1 MSFVQRSQEVHA
13 MPIRS
18 LTAAALAAAFS
29 LSLVANAAAY
39 DCEEQVNEAL
49 QEQGIS
55 QNEVDSVKLTRRT
68 TGAKTSKNYTY
79 DAWVRLK
86 SCDNGALV
94 VHMARMCMV
103 QDIYTT
109 GDCQVGKVPKY

>member
-1 MSFVQRSQEVHA
+1 
-13 MPIRS
+13 MPTGFSRPAAVVAAWV
-18 LTAAALAAAFS
+18 LTLAVGS
-29 LSLVANAAAY
+29 ANAY
-39 DCEEQVNEAL
+39 DCETQVNEAL
-49 QEQGIS
+49 QQQGIS
-55 QNEVDSVKLTRRT
+55 QTDVDSVKLTRRT

-86 SCDNGALV
+86 SCSDGALV

-109 GDCQVGKVPKY
+109 GDCQTGGMPSY

>member
-1 MSFVQRSQEVHA
+1 
-13 MPIRS
+13 MPTGFSRP
-18 LTAAALAAAFS
+18 AAVVAAWVVTLAVGIAS
-29 LSLVANAAAY
+29 ANAY
-39 DCEEQVNEAL
+39 ECETQVNEAL
-49 QEQGIS
+49 QQQGIS
-55 QNEVDSVKLTRRT
+55 QTDVDSVKLTRRT

-86 SCDNGALV
+86 SCSNGALV

-109 GDCQVGKVPKY
+109 GDCQVGEMPSY

>member
-1 MSFVQRSQEVHA
+1 
-13 MPIRS
+13 MPTGFSRPAAVVAAWA
-18 LTAAALAAAFS
+18 LTLAVGIGS
-29 LSLVANAAAY
+29 ANAY
-39 DCEEQVNEAL
+39 DCETQVNEAL
-49 QEQGIS
+49 QQQGIS
-55 QNEVDSVKLTRRT
+55 QTDVDSVKLTRRT

-86 SCDNGALV
+86 SCSDGALV

-109 GDCQVGKVPKY
+109 GDCQTGGMPSY